1 MKYFMSAWVIAC
13 VNCKVPF
20 VHTKIDNYKL
30 MDFLDPR
37 KPEIAAGGVRVE
49 CPNCGHRGLY
59 YRTDLTYRED

>member
-59 YRTDLTYRED
+59 YRTDLTYCED